1 VSNNIVSLSSNHP
14 AKSSLDQFFPER
26 ALALKRRPGS
36 GDDVHPDLHLAPS
49 EVTIDLLEQAR
60 ARTSPEL
67 WPIIAAGFVAV
78 GVSILAL
85 SAVATLGYF

>member
-1 VSNNIVSLSSNHP
+1 VSNNIVPLSTAT

-49 EVTIDLLEQAR
+49 EVTIDLFEQSPAR
-60 ARTSPEL
+60 KSPEL
-67 WPIIAAGFVAV
+67 WPIVAAGFVAI

-85 SAVATLGYF
+85 SVVARLGYF